1 MGDQDGASHVQYS
14 AQQVLADAQQ
24 RLSVLSKDQETVS
37 VPSPTAS
44 PKSSKSGLSMPSGAS
59 DPTLDR
65 VATMLDNV
73 YGPALTR
80 ERSQVRA
87 SAVLKKY
94 EGREDLL
101 VDVLTEKAKTSKGA
115 SAAETTNADAAVD
128 QITQGVLNAEIDTI
142 DREVKTPSPKKKKGV
157 TKKIGRL
164 LRTRSTKK
172 KNNYENLSSPTGSD
186 VAGGQSVPL
195 EKKSEADNSTSE
207 IIPSPSSDS
216 NLRSVISAPAS
227 PLPSTSLYFNNMEW
241 FLERL
246 EATCYT
252 IEGSL
257 LKSVSQKIAE
267 WALQPW
273 SESKDKTLANV
284 TAEMRS
290 ELHRINN
297 DSGVEMVPRLPL
309 LNPVDSSELL
319 LSVEPDESFILPSAH
334 FPLLLCFNSTSADT
348 NNSLDA
354 PISSSPCGVD
364 PGICAAGNIPEKTAI
379 LGGHQ
384 LVYRTKVEVI
394 ALHTSGSDGGSNVH
408 QNCAYA
414 VHAAVDGVVKQTG
427 SSTVGAPTETSS
439 YRWTE
444 GNALTFESRSSWGGP
459 KTLSM
464 KVASLAV
471 TDEGNEKLQHTD
483 IRGRLHY
490 SMDAGY
496 CWVDLSSL
504 WDRVV
509 PPANS
514 PKVPGTQLTVR
525 CHAQISSPPPGNGEE
540 FDHSGYPT
548 HSTKH
553 SSKKMEIEL
562 KITTERITLGGDL
575 PQRRMLLYKHD
586 DDMRQE
592 VVAIEFIE
600 ACDRILRASG
610 LDLKLVTYRCLAVG
624 DKKGFIE
631 WMNGT
636 VPLSEICKT
645 SGDSSVRR
653 TSSTVPRSPSAPGEA
668 AFDGGSPAYDSVA
681 GGEPSNSVADAN
693 ATNSAGLWCK
703 YESLRGVTLGDK
715 APKPRGK
722 DVYANNPVQDFLRA
736 SAYDADAPYY
746 IRKDVMDTYVR
757 SCAGYSV
764 ITYLLGVGDRH
775 LDNLLLHPKGY
786 FLHCDYSF
794 ILGQDPKTYL
804 PMRITE
810 EMVLGMGGRN
820 SDNFA
825 KFLSLAGAAFVALR
839 RHSNV
844 RLLMSLI
851 RNVTSADLPD
861 VSKNQSP
868 EDALMSMRYRFRLDL
883 NEIAALS
890 FIERLI
896 ESSIDSKIWIAVD
909 AIHQLGK
916 RF

>member
-1 MGDQDGASHVQYS
+1 M
-14 AQQVLADAQQ
+14 QQ
-24 RLSVLSKDQETVS
+24 SI
-37 VPSPTAS
+37 
-44 PKSSKSGLSMPSGAS
+44 
-59 DPTLDR
+59 
-65 VATMLDNV
+65 
-73 YGPALTR
+73 
-80 ERSQVRA
+80 RS
-87 SAVLKKY
+87 LK
-94 EGREDLL
+94 
-101 VDVLTEKAKTSKGA
+101 
-115 SAAETTNADAAVD
+115 
-128 QITQGVLNAEIDTI
+128 GVLNAEIDTI
-142 DREVKTPSPKKKKGV
+142 DREMKTPSPKKKKGV

-164 LRTRSTKK
+164 LRTGSTKKK
-172 KNNYENLSSPTGSD
+172 KNNYANLPSPTGSD
-186 VAGGQSVPL
+186 VDGGQIVSL
-195 EKKSEADNSTSE
+195 EKKSDVAENSTGD
-207 IIPSPSSDS
+207 ILPSPSSDS
-216 NLRSVISAPAS
+216 HLRSVSAPTFT
-227 PLPSTSLYFNNMEW
+227 LPSTQLYFNTMEW

-284 TAEMRS
+284 TAEMRN

-297 DSGVEMVPRLPL
+297 DSGDEMVPRLPL
-309 LNPVDSSELL
+309 LNPVDSSEIL

-334 FPLLLCFNSTSADT
+334 FPLLLCFNSTAVNT
-348 NNSLDA
+348 NGSLDA
-354 PISSSPCGVD
+354 RVSSSPSEVGT
-364 PGICAAGNIPEKTAI
+364 GICAAESVPDKTAI
-379 LGGHQ
+379 LGGQQ

-394 ALHTSGSDGGSNVH
+394 ALHTSGSDGGSNAH
-408 QNCAYA
+408 PNCAYA
-414 VHAAVDGVVKQTG
+414 VHAAVDGVVKHTG

-444 GNALTFESRSSWGGP
+444 ENVLSFESRSSWGGP

-471 TDEGNEKLQHTD
+471 TDEGNEKLQHSD
-483 IRGRLHY
+483 IQGRLHY

-504 WDRVV
+504 WDRVI

-514 PKVPGTQLTVR
+514 QKVPGMQVTVR

-562 KITTERITLGGDL
+562 KITTERISLGGDL

-592 VVAIEFIE
+592 VVAVEFIE

-624 DKKGFIE
+624 DNKGFIE

-645 SGDSSVRR
+645 SGGSSVSR
-653 TSSTVPRSPSAPGEA
+653 TSSTVPRSTSASREA
-668 AFDGGSPAYDSVA
+668 AFDGGSPAYDSFA
-681 GGEPSNSVADAN
+681 GGDPSNSATDAN
-693 ATNSAGLWCK
+693 ATNPAGLWCK

-715 APKPRGK
+715 ASKPRGK

-746 IRKDVMDTYVR
+746 IQKDVMDTYVR

-861 VSKNQSP
+861 VSKNQSQ

>member
-1 MGDQDGASHVQYS
+1 MGGQDGASHVQYS
-14 AQQVLADAQQ
+14 PQQVLEDAQQ
-24 RLSVLSKDQETVS
+24 RLSVLLEDQQTNSVS
-37 VPSPTAS
+37 SPKGS
-44 PKSSKSGLSMPSGAS
+44 PKSSKSGPSTVSGAS
-59 DPTLDR
+59 DSTVDR
-65 VATMLDNV
+65 VATLLDHV
-73 YGPALTR
+73 YGPTLTR

-87 SAVLKKY
+87 STVLKKY
-94 EGREDLL
+94 VGREDLL
-101 VDVLTEKAKTSKGA
+101 VDVLTEKAKASKSE
-115 SAAETTNADAAVD
+115 SAKEATNTDAAVE
-128 QITQGVLNAEIDTI
+128 QITQDVLDAAIDTI
-142 DREVKTPSPKKKKGV
+142 DEEMTTPSPKKKKSV

-164 LRTRSTKK
+164 LRTGSTKKK
-172 KNNYENLSSPTGSD
+172 KNNYANLSSPTGSD
-186 VAGGQSVPL
+186 VAGGQTAPL
-195 EKKSEADNSTSE
+195 EKSEADDSTGD
-207 IIPSPSSDS
+207 ILPSPSSDS
-216 NLRSVISAPAS
+216 HLRSISAPAS
-227 PLPSTSLYFNNMEW
+227 ILPSTYLYFNNMEW

-246 EATCYT
+246 EATCYA

-290 ELHRINN
+290 ELHLINN
-297 DSGVEMVPRLPL
+297 DSGDEMVPRLPL

-334 FPLLLCFNSTSADT
+334 FPLLLCFNSTPVNA
-348 NNSLDA
+348 NNSLDV
-354 PISSSPCGVD
+354 PISSRPGKVD
-364 PGICAAGNIPEKTAI
+364 PGICAAENIPDKTAT
-379 LGGHQ
+379 LGGQQ
-384 LVYRTKVEVI
+384 LLYRTKVEVV
-394 ALHTSGSDGGSNVH
+394 ALHASGSDGGSNAH
-408 QNCAYA
+408 QSCAYT
-414 VHAAVDGVVKQTG
+414 VHAAVDGIVKQTG
-427 SSTVGAPTETSS
+427 SSTVGVPTEASS
-439 YRWTE
+439 YRWVE
-444 GNALTFESRSSWGGP
+444 GNVLSFESRSSWGGP

-464 KVASLAV
+464 KLASLAV
-471 TDEGNEKLQHTD
+471 TDEGNEKLQHSD
-483 IRGRLHY
+483 IQGRLHY
-490 SMDAGY
+490 FMDAGY

-504 WDRVV
+504 WDRVI
-509 PPANS
+509 PPADS
-514 PKVPGTQLTVR
+514 SKVPGTQVTVR
-525 CHAQISSPPPGNGEE
+525 CHAQVSSPPHGNGEE

-562 KITTERITLGGDL
+562 KITIERISLGGDL

-636 VPLSEICKT
+636 IPLSEICKT
-645 SGDSSVRR
+645 IGGSSISR
-653 TSSTVPRSPSAPGEA
+653 SASTVPRSTSAPGEA
-668 AFDGGSPAYDSVA
+668 AFEGSPRYDLFP
-681 GGEPSNSVADAN
+681 GGEPSNSAADAN

-715 APKPRGK
+715 ASKSRGK

>member
-1 MGDQDGASHVQYS
+1 
-14 AQQVLADAQQ
+14 
-24 RLSVLSKDQETVS
+24 
-37 VPSPTAS
+37 
-44 PKSSKSGLSMPSGAS
+44 
-59 DPTLDR
+59 
-65 VATMLDNV
+65 
-73 YGPALTR
+73 
-80 ERSQVRA
+80 
-87 SAVLKKY
+87 
-94 EGREDLL
+94 
-101 VDVLTEKAKTSKGA
+101 
-115 SAAETTNADAAVD
+115 
-128 QITQGVLNAEIDTI
+128 
-142 DREVKTPSPKKKKGV
+142 
-157 TKKIGRL
+157 
-164 LRTRSTKK
+164 
-172 KNNYENLSSPTGSD
+172 
-186 VAGGQSVPL
+186 
-195 EKKSEADNSTSE
+195 
-207 IIPSPSSDS
+207 
-216 NLRSVISAPAS
+216 
-227 PLPSTSLYFNNMEW
+227 
-241 FLERL
+241 
-246 EATCYT
+246 
-252 IEGSL
+252 
-257 LKSVSQKIAE
+257 
-267 WALQPW
+267 
-273 SESKDKTLANV
+273 
-284 TAEMRS
+284 
-290 ELHRINN
+290 
-297 DSGVEMVPRLPL
+297 
-309 LNPVDSSELL
+309 
-319 LSVEPDESFILPSAH
+319 
-334 FPLLLCFNSTSADT
+334 
-348 NNSLDA
+348 
-354 PISSSPCGVD
+354 
-364 PGICAAGNIPEKTAI
+364 
-379 LGGHQ
+379 
-384 LVYRTKVEVI
+384 
-394 ALHTSGSDGGSNVH
+394 
-408 QNCAYA
+408 
-414 VHAAVDGVVKQTG
+414 
-427 SSTVGAPTETSS
+427 
-439 YRWTE
+439 
-444 GNALTFESRSSWGGP
+444 
-459 KTLSM
+459 
-464 KVASLAV
+464 
-471 TDEGNEKLQHTD
+471 
-483 IRGRLHY
+483 
-490 SMDAGY
+490 MDAGY

-504 WDRVV
+504 WDRVI
-509 PPANS
+509 PPPNS
-514 PKVPGTQLTVR
+514 PKVPGTQVTVR

-562 KITTERITLGGDL
+562 KITNERISLSGDL
-575 PQRRMLLYKHD
+575 PQHRMLLYKHD

-610 LDLKLVTYRCLAVG
+610 LDLKLITYRCLAVG

-636 VPLSEICKT
+636 VPLSEICKA
-645 SGDSSVRR
+645 SGGSSVSR
-653 TSSTVPRSPSAPGEA
+653 TSSDVRRSTSVPGEA
-668 AFDGGSPAYDSVA
+668 ALN
-681 GGEPSNSVADAN
+681 SNYEDERFTGDDPGHN
-693 ATNSAGLWCK
+693 ATDADVTNTAGLWCK

-775 LDNLLLHPKGY
+775 LDNLLLHPNGY

>member
-1 MGDQDGASHVQYS
+1 MASAGGQDGAFHVQYS
-14 AQQVLADAQQ
+14 AQKVLQEAQQ
-24 RLSVLSKDQETVS
+24 RLSMILESQESVLR
-37 VPSPTAS
+37 SPPRAS
-44 PKSSKSGLSMPSGAS
+44 PKSSKGGHSASG
-59 DPTLDR
+59 
-65 VATMLDNV
+65 
-73 YGPALTR
+73 
-80 ERSQVRA
+80 
-87 SAVLKKY
+87 
-94 EGREDLL
+94 
-101 VDVLTEKAKTSKGA
+101 KGEV
-115 SAAETTNADAAVD
+115 AAESTIADVTVD
-128 QITQGVLNAEIDTI
+128 QITKGVSDVSIGESI
-142 DREVKTPSPKKKKGV
+142 DRDVTNPSPKKKKGM

-164 LRTRSTKK
+164 LRTGSTKK
-172 KNNYENLSSPTGSD
+172 RNKNYSSLPSPTGSG
-186 VAGGQSVPL
+186 VGGQGVPF
-195 EKKSEADNSTSE
+195 EGEAGHFL
-207 IIPSPSSDS
+207 PSPSSDS
-216 NLRSVISAPAS
+216 NSQSVTGDI
-227 PLPSTSLYFNNMEW
+227 LPSQSLTFNDMEW

-267 WALQPW
+267 WALPPW
-273 SESKDKTLANV
+273 SESKNKTLANV
-284 TAEMRS
+284 TAEMRN
-290 ELHRINN
+290 ELHRINT
-297 DSGVEMVPRLPL
+297 DSDEDMVPRLPL
-309 LNPVDSSELL
+309 LNPTDTSELL

-334 FPLLLCFNSTSADT
+334 FPLLLCFNATPVKTNASFGVPLSTR
-348 NNSLDA
+348 
-354 PISSSPCGVD
+354 
-364 PGICAAGNIPEKTAI
+364 PGGAKTFVGAAEGIPDKTAVLAGRQI
-379 LGGHQ
+379 L
-384 LVYRTKVEVI
+384 YRTKVEVI
-394 ALHTSGSDGGSNVH
+394 ALHSSGSDAGNNSELK
-408 QNCAYA
+408 CAYA
-414 VHAAVDGVVKQTG
+414 VHAAIAGVVQQTG
-427 SSTVGAPTETSS
+427 SSTVGVPKETSA

-444 GNALTFESRSSWGGP
+444 GNVMSFESRSSWGGP

-464 KVASLAV
+464 KLASHAV
-471 TDEGNEKLQHTD
+471 TDEGNELLQHTD
-483 IRGRLHY
+483 TQGRLHY

-496 CWVDLSSL
+496 CWVDLSPL
-504 WDRVV
+504 WDRVA

-514 PKVPGTQLTVR
+514 ILPSTQVTVR
-525 CHAQISSPPPGNGEE
+525 CHAQMSSPPPGNGDE

-553 SSKKMEIEL
+553 SSQKMEIEL
-562 KITTERITLGGDL
+562 KITNERVSLSGDL

-592 VVAIEFIE
+592 MVAIEFIE

-624 DKKGFIE
+624 HKKGFIE
-631 WMNGT
+631 WINGT
-636 VPLSEICKT
+636 VPLSEICKA
-645 SGDSSVRR
+645 SGDSSFSR
-653 TSSTVPRSPSAPGEA
+653 TSSEVSRSTTAPIGAVWNCGREDHPLPSAVPGHNVS
-668 AFDGGSPAYDSVA
+668 DV
-681 GGEPSNSVADAN
+681 NTTN
-693 ATNSAGLWCK
+693 AAGLWCK

-715 APKPRGK
+715 APRPRGK
-722 DVYANNPVQDFLRA
+722 DVYAKNPVQDFLRA

-775 LDNLLLHPKGY
+775 LDNLLLHPNGY

-851 RNVTSADLPD
+851 RNVTSADIPD
-861 VSKNQSP
+861 VSVNQSP

-896 ESSIDSKIWIAVD
+896 ETSIDSKIWIAVD

-916 RF
+916 HF